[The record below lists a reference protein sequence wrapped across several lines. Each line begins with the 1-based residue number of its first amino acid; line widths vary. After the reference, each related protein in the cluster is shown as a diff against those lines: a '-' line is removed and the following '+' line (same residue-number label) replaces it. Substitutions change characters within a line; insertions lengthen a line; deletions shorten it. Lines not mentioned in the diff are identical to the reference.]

1 MRKAALLT
9 DRAVIALAGAD
20 AENFLQGLITNDIKG
35 TREGHALYAALL
47 TPQGKILFD
56 FIIVKDGERFLLD
69 CSATRADELAKR
81 LGFYRLRAKV
91 EIARTELVI
100 AAIWGDDVTNNPG
113 IVFTD
118 PRLSA
123 LGQRVIS
130 HRSELPT
137 ANASLADYHAHRI
150 SLGVPDSADLPPD
163 TMFALDAGFEEL
175 HGVSFTKGCFIGQE
189 VTARMKHRATARRR
203 MLIAEGSG
211 PLPAPGTPLMAQG
224 ADIGAL
230 ATAQGTHGLALV
242 RLDRLT
248 DAETARTAVTAGSI
262 TITLRRPDWL
272 RM

>member
-20 AENFLQGLITNDIKG
+20 AENFLQGLITNDITKA
-35 TREGHALYAALL
+35 RDGHALYAALL

-56 FIIVKDGERFLLD
+56 FIIAKDGERFLLD

-91 EIARTELVI
+91 EIARTDLGVV
-100 AAIWGDDVTNNPG
+100 AMWGDDVTKNAG

-118 PRLSA
+118 PRLPE
-123 LGQRVIS
+123 LGQRAIAQ
-130 HRSELPT
+130 RSELPT
-137 ANASLADYHAHRI
+137 ASASLADYHSHRI

-211 PLPAPGTPLMAQG
+211 PLPALGTPLMAQH

-230 ATAQGTHGLALV
+230 ATAQGMRGLALV
-242 RLDRLT
+242 RLDRLA
-248 DAETARTAVTAGSI
+248 DAEAARAPVTAGTTAI
-262 TITLRRPDWL
+262 ILRRPEWL